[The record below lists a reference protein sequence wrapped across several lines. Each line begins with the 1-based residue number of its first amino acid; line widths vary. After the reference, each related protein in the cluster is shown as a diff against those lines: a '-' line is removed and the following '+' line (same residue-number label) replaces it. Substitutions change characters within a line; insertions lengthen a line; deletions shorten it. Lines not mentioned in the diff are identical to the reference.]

1 MFIYLPLVLS
11 ILKNKMKKTLPL
23 AAIIILCLCSFIST
37 EKKKT
42 KKPKLVVGIVIDQM
56 RYDYLT
62 RFASKYGKDG
72 FNRLLNGGF
81 SLENAHYNYIPT
93 YTAVGHTSIYT
104 GTTPVNHAIISNNW
118 YDKYLK
124 ETIYCVDDSNYKTIG
139 NDGNGGKKSPNRMVT
154 TTVTDQ
160 LRLAQNM
167 NGKTIGIAIKDRSAI
182 LPAGHTANAAY
193 WFDGGNKGDWISS
206 SYYLD
211 KLPNWVQKFNDSKIV
226 DNYLAQPWETL
237 YDINTYTESIAD
249 DNNFEMSFK
258 GEEKPV
264 FPHDIPN
271 LKSKNNNYS
280 IIKAIPA
287 GNSLTTDFA
296 KATITGE
303 NLGQSDFTDFLAVS
317 YSSTDYVGHQFGV
330 ASKEIED
337 TYLRLDKDLANLFQF
352 LDTQVGQGN
361 YTLFLTADHAAVQ
374 VPKYLKSV
382 KIPANYFSYKKFKEY
397 VNNIT
402 LKYFKSDK
410 LVENISNFQIFLNK
424 EKIEELKLNTNDVA
438 QKIADEAINFKGI
451 YKSVTARTLQTTTF
465 TSGILNSLQNGY
477 NQKFS
482 GDILLV
488 PNPSTLSTYY
498 KNGGTSHGSGYS
510 YDTHIPIIFYGNG
523 IKKGTSKKKYEIID
537 IAPTISNLLQ
547 IEFPN
552 GSTGKII
559 EEVLN

>member
-1 MFIYLPLVLS
+1 MRKIAF
-11 ILKNKMKKTLPL
+11 L
-23 AAIIILCLCSFIST
+23 AVIICLTSCVT
-37 EKKKT
+37 NKKKST
-42 KKPKLVVGIVIDQM
+42 HKPKLVVGVVIDQM
-56 RYDYLT
+56 RYDYLI
-62 RFASKYGKDG
+62 RFAEKYRNDG
-72 FNRLLNGGF
+72 FKRLLNNGF

-104 GTTPVNHAIISNNW
+104 GTTPTNHGIISNHW

-124 ETIYCVDDSNYKTIG
+124 ESIYCVDDDNYKTVG
-139 NDGNGGKKSPNRMVT
+139 NDGDGGKKSPYRMLT

-193 WFDGGNKGDWISS
+193 WFDGGAKGEWITSD
-206 SYYLD
+206 YYM
-211 KLPNWVQKFNDSKIV
+211 KELPSWVQEFNKNGKADEYLSK
-226 DNYLAQPWETL
+226 PWETL
-237 YDINTYTESIAD
+237 YDINTYTESIID
-249 DNNFEMSFK
+249 DNPFEQTFD
-258 GEEKPV
+258 GQEKPI
-264 FPHDIPN
+264 FPHDIPT
-271 LKSKNNNYS
+271 LRSKNNDYS
-280 IIKAIPA
+280 ILKAIPA
-287 GNSLTTDFA
+287 GNTFTADFA
-296 KATITGE
+296 RAAIINE
-303 NLGQSDFTDFLAVS
+303 NLGKGKYTDFLAVS
-317 YSSTDYVGHQFGV
+317 FSSTDYVGHQFGV

-337 TYLRLDKDLANLFQF
+337 TYLRLDKDLADFFSF
-352 LDTQVGQGN
+352 LDKEVGKDN

-402 LKYFKSDK
+402 LKHFKSDT
-410 LVENISNFQIFLNK
+410 LVENISNFQIFLDK
-424 EKIEELKLNTNDVA
+424 EKITSLKLDANIVA
-438 QKIADEAINFKGI
+438 QKIADEVINYKSI

-465 TSGILNSLQNGY
+465 TNGILNSLQNGY

-482 GDILLV
+482 GDVLLV
-488 PNPSTLSTYY
+488 PDPSTLSTYY
-498 KNGGTSHGSGYS
+498 KDGGTSHGSGYS
-510 YDTHIPIIFYGNG
+510 YDTHIPMIFYGNG
-523 IKKGTSKKKYEIID
+523 IKKGSSKKKYEIID

-559 EEVLN
+559 EEVLE